1 MTQKSKKFFGLIL
14 SGCGQSKKLSVV
26 VRFLAEINMWEQY
39 EKYEKTAHTEA
50 RKKDEKKGKKEV
62 DKGE

>member
-1 MTQKSKKFFGLIL
+1 
-14 SGCGQSKKLSVV
+14 
-26 VRFLAEINMWEQY
+26 MWEQY

-50 RKKDEKKGKKEV
+50 RKNDEKKGKKEV